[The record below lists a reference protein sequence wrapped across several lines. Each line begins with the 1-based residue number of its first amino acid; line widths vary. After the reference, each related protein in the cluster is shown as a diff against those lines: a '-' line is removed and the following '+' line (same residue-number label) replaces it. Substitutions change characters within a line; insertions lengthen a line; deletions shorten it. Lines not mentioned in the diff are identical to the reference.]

1 MGHSGA
7 MTLDVTELGL
17 LDDEEIELDLAA
29 LALSALDHEGVDLDR
44 YLELLDDIEDS
55 LAEAGEDALAPTAQ
69 GEALARVFA
78 GEFGFTGDTESYD
91 APLNADLI
99 RVLDRRRGLPVSL
112 SLLYVAIARRLG
124 WAAFV
129 LNTPGQVLVR
139 IGTEPFVILDP
150 FNRGRLVDD
159 RQLRMLVEQFVGP
172 GAPLRPEYLAPA
184 TNRTVLIRLL
194 QNQAS
199 RALAAADAGRAEA
212 LYERMSQFAPGY
224 PDVWWQLAGMQMHRK
239 DYPSVRRSLSAML
252 EVTLDPER
260 RKQITA
266 ALAAVPM
273 GNP

>member
-159 RQLRMLVEQFVGP
+159 QQLRALVEQFVGP
-172 GAPLRPEYLAPA
+172 GAPLRPEYLVPA